1 MSAFVTEITQRVLI
15 INPTG
20 TLVAG
25 YGIVLIVLLV
35 SLLLFKELVRATDGP
50 RLSQWL
56 PTLDVVILPLVIAYG
71 IFFLLRMINLV
82 RFG

>member
-20 TLVAG
+20 SLIAA
-25 YGIVLIVLLV
+25 YGVVLIALLV
-35 SLLLFKELVRATDGP
+35 SLMLLKELVRAADGP
-50 RLSQWL
+50 RLSRWL
-56 PTLDVVILPLVIAYG
+56 STLDVVIMPLVIAYG

>member
-1 MSAFVTEITQRVLI
+1 MSALVTEITQRVLI

-20 TLVAG
+20 TLIAD

-35 SLLLFKELVRATDGP
+35 SLLLLKELVRAADGP
-50 RLSQWL
+50 RLPQWL
-56 PTLDVVILPLVIAYG
+56 PTLDVVIMPLIIAYG
-71 IFFLLRMINLV
+71 MFFLLRMISLV

>member
-1 MSAFVTEITQRVLI
+1 MSTLVTEITQRVLL

-20 TLVAG
+20 TLIAE
-25 YGIVLIVLLV
+25 YGLVLIALLV
-35 SLLLFKELVRATDGP
+35 SFLLLKELVRATDGP
-50 RLSQWL
+50 RLPQWL
-56 PTLDVVILPLVIAYG
+56 PTLDVVIMPLVIAYG